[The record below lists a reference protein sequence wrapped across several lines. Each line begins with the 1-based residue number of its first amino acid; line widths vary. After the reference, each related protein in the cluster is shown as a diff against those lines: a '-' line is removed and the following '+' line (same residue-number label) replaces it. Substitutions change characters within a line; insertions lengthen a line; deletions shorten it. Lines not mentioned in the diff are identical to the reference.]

1 MELLHISYVCFWIVK
16 RPFLK
21 SLRFI
26 REEGIDQITEEKKW
40 KIPALLLTTRA
51 EVANS
56 SRKEAAQGE

>member
-1 MELLHISYVCFWIVK
+1 M
-16 RPFLK
+16 K

-26 REEGIDQITEEKKW
+26 REEGIDQITEEKRW

-56 SRKEAAQGE
+56 LGKKQLRESKC